1 MRLFIATLLVTFIC
15 PSTTPSIQEV
25 RIDSIDVRRR
35 CQRKDNRMED
45 FKLEPASE
53 KPSKQEIKNAQGYVT
68 MQFNDCARYA
78 SPSDKD
84 QGSFLY
90 PGDMVFW
97 KSEAQKIDRKR
108 RDKASEM
115 AIKLAKARED
125 FAV

>member
-1 MRLFIATLLVTFIC
+1 MTLDQ
-15 PSTTPSIQEV
+15 SIKEV

-45 FKLEPASE
+45 FKLEAASAN
-53 KPSKQEIKNAQGYVT
+53 PSKQEQKLAKGFIT

-78 SPSDKD
+78 SPADKD

-97 KSEAQKIDRKR
+97 KNEAEKVNRKR

-115 AIKLAKARED
+115 ALKLAKARED